1 LRAPRFIDHDGK
13 RLLYLDLA
21 HASPRQKA
29 EAMRSAADLVAGEP
43 PGSVLLLLDVTGAG
57 LSEDVEAAV
66 TEFCER
72 SATHVRARALVG
84 ATGLKKVLYARLH
97 AARGG
102 QAVFDDLGLARE
114 WLARQ

>member
-1 LRAPRFIDHDGK
+1 MKPPRFIEHDG
-13 RLLYLDLA
+13 RRILHLDLA
-21 HASPRQKA
+21 HASPGQKA
-29 EAMRSAADLVAGEP
+29 EAMRAAATLIAGQP

-66 TEFCER
+66 REFAER
-72 SATHVRARALVG
+72 TAAHVRARALVG
-84 ATGLKKVLYARLH
+84 ASGLKKLLYARLQ

-102 QAVFDDLGLARE
+102 QAVFDDLEVARA